1 MLVGVGLSVAVIGIP
16 RTFLNVRYLRDYVP
30 KASLLDPAAY
40 ERYFPVCVLASIEA
54 ALTALFVGCVLI
66 CVMRMAKR
74 YAAGEDAISRMSAE
88 RDMQARRRRANL
100 IMIFTMFS
108 ACAKIAEVFLQPR
121 YGWIWLI
128 QFALS
133 MVVFVLFN
141 GLLTDIAES
150 VCCAVPPAEREA
162 R

>member
-1 MLVGVGLSVAVIGIP
+1 
-16 RTFLNVRYLRDYVP
+16 
-30 KASLLDPAAY
+30 
-40 ERYFPVCVLASIEA
+40 
-54 ALTALFVGCVLI
+54 
-66 CVMRMAKR
+66 
-74 YAAGEDAISRMSAE
+74 
-88 RDMQARRRRANL
+88 
-100 IMIFTMFS
+100 MIFTMFS

-150 VCCAVPPAEREA
+150 VCGAFPQTGREA
-162 R
+162 Q

>member
-1 MLVGVGLSVAVIGIP
+1 
-16 RTFLNVRYLRDYVP
+16 
-30 KASLLDPAAY
+30 
-40 ERYFPVCVLASIEA
+40 
-54 ALTALFVGCVLI
+54 
-66 CVMRMAKR
+66 
-74 YAAGEDAISRMSAE
+74 
-88 RDMQARRRRANL
+88 MQARRRRANL

-141 GLLTDIAES
+141 GLLTDITES
-150 VCCAVPPAEREA
+150 VCGAFPQTGREA
-162 R
+162 Q